1 MVESCLKAIAMNL
14 LQIAVMLCWA
24 ACAAAFAA
32 YAASIASEITYVT
45 LADGRKTARSLP
57 LVFRM
62 LLPFVPNLA
71 RFVSRP
77 GFARSRQA
85 ADEMIVASGLEG
97 LLTGAEFVALKF
109 LTPITCGTAW
119 IGFVLILGALIPDS
133 VIADNTIL
141 LGAFGVLL
149 AYSYPLMWLR
159 GTLKRRHLAILRA
172 LPFVLDLLT
181 LSVEAGMDFMSAL
194 QRNCE
199 RRKLDPLNEEL
210 IRMTREIQVGLPRR
224 VALRNMAE
232 RVRQPDLK
240 GVAHALIQADELGVS
255 IGSILRIQSDLL
267 RGRRFDRAEKMANEA
282 PVKMLG
288 PLMLCIFPAVFVVLL
303 GPIVMQAAHNLF

>member
-1 MVESCLKAIAMNL
+1 MRLMTL
-14 LQIAVMLCWA
+14 LQIGVMLCWA

-62 LLPFVPNLA
+62 LLPFVPNLS
-71 RFVSRP
+71 RFVARP
-77 GFARSRQA
+77 GFASTRQA

-109 LTPITCGTAW
+109 LTPITCGAAWTA
-119 IGFVLILGALIPDS
+119 FVLMLGALLPDS
-133 VIADNTIL
+133 IISENIIL
-141 LGAFGVLL
+141 LATFGFLL
-149 AYSYPLMWLR
+149 AYAYPLMWLR
-159 GTLKRRHLAILRA
+159 GTLKRRHLDIMRA

-210 IRMTREIQVGLPRR
+210 IRMTREIQVGTPRR

-240 GVAHALIQADELGVS
+240 GVAHALIQADEPGVS
-255 IGSILRIQSDLL
+255 IGSILRIQSDQL
-267 RGRRFDRAEKMANEA
+267 RSRRFDRAEKLASEA

-288 PLMLCIFPAVFVVLL
+288 PLMLCIFPAVFVILL
-303 GPIVMQAAHNLF
+303 GPILMQAMHNLF

>member
-1 MVESCLKAIAMNL
+1 MTG
-14 LQIAVMLCWA
+14 LQIAIIVCWA
-24 ACAAAFAA
+24 ACAAGFAA
-32 YAASIASEITYVT
+32 YAASVASEITYVT
-45 LADGRKTARSLP
+45 LADGRKTERSLP

-71 RFVSRP
+71 GFASRP
-77 GFARSRQA
+77 SFARARQTA
-85 ADEMIVASGLEG
+85 NEMIVAAGMEG
-97 LLTGAEFVALKF
+97 LLSGTEFVALKF
-109 LTPITCGTAW
+109 LVPLTCGSAW
-119 IGFVLILGALIPDS
+119 LALVLLLGALMPESPFAGNGI
-133 VIADNTIL
+133 VFGMAGFL
-141 LGAFGVLL
+141 LFYA
-149 AYSYPLMWLR
+149 YPLMWLR
-159 GTLKRRHLAILRA
+159 GTLKRRHLSIMRA

-210 IRMTREIQVGLPRR
+210 IRMTREIQVGTPRR
-224 VALRNMAE
+224 VALRNMAD

-255 IGSILRIQSDLL
+255 IGSILRIQSDQL
-267 RGRRFDRAEKMANEA
+267 RGRRFDRAEKLANEA

-288 PLMLCIFPAVFVVLL
+288 PLLLCIFPAVLVILL
-303 GPIVMQAAHNLF
+303 MPILTQATHNLF

>member
-1 MVESCLKAIAMNL
+1 MTVM
-14 LQIAVMLCWA
+14 QIAIIACWA
-24 ACAAAFAA
+24 ACAAGFAA
-32 YAASIASEITYVT
+32 YAVSVASEITYVT

-71 RFVSRP
+71 GFASRP
-77 GFARSRQA
+77 GFARARQT
-85 ADEMIVASGLEG
+85 ADEMIVAAGMEG
-97 LLTGAEFVALKF
+97 LLSGTEFVALKF
-109 LTPITCGTAW
+109 LVPITCGTAW
-119 IGFVLILGALIPDS
+119 MALMLLLGALMPESPFAGNGI
-133 VIADNTIL
+133 VFGMAGFL
-141 LGAFGVLL
+141 LFYA
-149 AYSYPLMWLR
+149 YPLMWLR
-159 GTLKRRHLAILRA
+159 GTLKRRHLSIMRA

-181 LSVEAGMDFMSAL
+181 LSVEAGMDFMGAL

-210 IRMTREIQVGLPRR
+210 IRMTREIQVGTPRR
-224 VALRNMAE
+224 VALRNMAD

-255 IGSILRIQSDLL
+255 IGSILRIQSDQL
-267 RGRRFDRAEKMANEA
+267 RGRRFDRAEKLANEA

-288 PLMLCIFPAVFVVLL
+288 PLLLCIFPAVLVILL
-303 GPIVMQAAHNLF
+303 MPILMQAAHNLF